1 MNDIKKLFEA
11 QFNRTLEY
19 LETDLDTNIINEL
32 ENSIL
37 VKGIELNVSNVN
49 DFKTKSW
56 NHILELGLY
65 RAICYFLTRLIKPN
79 FFIETGVLHGLT
91 SSFIL
96 EALAKNE
103 RGKLLSIDYPSYF
116 NQVPTNQDGHYDSL
130 PKDKEPGWLIPENL
144 VENWEILLGKSS
156 EILPKVLRKKE
167 KIDIFLHDS
176 EHTYD
181 TMFLE
186 FNLVWPR
193 LRKGG
198 LLIADNIIDN
208 TAFFDFCNK
217 VSTSPLIY
225 SDLYYHIDTSLP
237 LPIRFGII
245 QKK

>member
-1 MNDIKKLFEA
+1 MNRNTDLFQK
-11 QFNRTLEY
+11 QFQRTLEY
-19 LETDLDTNIINEL
+19 LETDLDINIVKEL

-37 VKGIELNVSNVN
+37 VKEIECNVSTVN
-49 DFKTKSW
+49 EFKTKSW

-96 EALAKNE
+96 EGLAKNE

-116 NQVPTNQDGHYDSL
+116 NQVPTNKDGHYDCL
-130 PKDKEPGWLIPENL
+130 PKGKEPGWLIPENL
-144 VENWEILLGKSS
+144 LENWEIMLGKSS
-156 EILPKVLRKKE
+156 EILPKVLREKKA
-167 KIDIFLHDS
+167 IDIFLHDS

-181 TMFLE
+181 TMSLE

-193 LRKGG
+193 LRKHGI
-198 LLIADNIIDN
+198 LIADNITDN

-225 SDLYYHIDTSLP
+225 SDLYYHIDTSLT

>member
-1 MNDIKKLFEA
+1 M
-11 QFNRTLEY
+11 
-19 LETDLDTNIINEL
+19 
-32 ENSIL
+32 
-37 VKGIELNVSNVN
+37 
-49 DFKTKSW
+49 
-56 NHILELGLY
+56 
-65 RAICYFLTRLIKPN
+65 IKPN

-96 EALAKNE
+96 EVFSKKPE
-103 RGKLLSIDYPSYF
+103 RKLLSIDYPSYF
-116 NQVPTNQDGHYDSL
+116 KQVPANQDGHYDSL
-130 PKDKEPGWLIPENL
+130 PKDKEPGWLIPQNL
-144 VENWEILLGKSS
+144 VKNWEILLGKSS
-156 EILPKVLRKKE
+156 ELLPKVLKKSE

-186 FNLVWPR
+186 FNLVWTR

-217 VSTSPLIY
+217 VSISPLIY
-225 SDLYYHIDTSLP
+225 SDLYYHIDTTLP